1 MYARMHTSTTGE
13 TKMKK
18 SELDRIIADARARVL
33 KGENKSRVLDSVV
46 ENNSQWNPT
55 FIRSYVKDYIW
66 NLQ

>member
-1 MYARMHTSTTGE
+1 
-13 TKMKK
+13 MKK